1 MKTKELYNKLIAESN
16 SELAG
21 DFKTKLKLPNLIDE
35 YIKKC
40 GNSVASHE
48 GLEVTWENTIHR
60 SNLKDSFRNL
70 DYTLFLSTNKIRLAY
85 IDAKIIKILE
95 GWKRKFGIW
104 DMKLFNLLNIINI
117 SNEVHINTTALSTY
131 LSEFS
136 VLPKCF
142 MSHETEYSEMENRMV
157 LVKLKVEN
165 TSVEGIFYFNDQGLI
180 DKFET
185 NDRFYSE
192 DGKKFVKRKWIGKIN
207 DYKKINGRL
216 FPAQFQAFWDEISD
230 GNKYFQSDIKSVTEF
245 HPTSL

>member
-85 IDAKIIKILE
+85 IDA
-95 GWKRKFGIW
+95 
-104 DMKLFNLLNIINI
+104 NN
-117 SNEVHINTTALSTY
+117 
-131 LSEFS
+131 
-136 VLPKCF
+136 
-142 MSHETEYSEMENRMV
+142 
-157 LVKLKVEN
+157 
-165 TSVEGIFYFNDQGLI
+165 
-180 DKFET
+180 
-185 NDRFYSE
+185 
-192 DGKKFVKRKWIGKIN
+192 KKSKN
-207 DYKKINGRL
+207 
-216 FPAQFQAFWDEISD
+216 
-230 GNKYFQSDIKSVTEF
+230 
-245 HPTSL
+245 